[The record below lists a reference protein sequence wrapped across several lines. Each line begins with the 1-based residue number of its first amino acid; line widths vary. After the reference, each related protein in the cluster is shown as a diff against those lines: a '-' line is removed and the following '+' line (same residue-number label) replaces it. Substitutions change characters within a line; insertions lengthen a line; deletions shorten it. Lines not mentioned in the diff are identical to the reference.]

1 VQSQFSRPGSSD
13 PPEIANALRR
23 QPDCPRRETFAVSWK
38 LDGLAAAIE
47 RDLAGAMPLCVG
59 WFRFYFEGQRWV
71 WSDQVQRMHG
81 YQPGTVTPTTELV
94 LSHKHPADRPQVAD
108 GINDMIR
115 RRQAFSTRHRIVD
128 TGGLIHHVI
137 VVGDRFCDDNDEV
150 IGTHGFYIE
159 VTPAPT
165 RSREESITAKVSE
178 IAGRRGVIDRTK
190 GMLMLVYGIDEDAAF
205 TMLKALSQSGNIK
218 VGLLARRIAED
229 FSALGKEVITARSR
243 FDQRLRAVAQ
253 LHAPSAGGHPDGES
267 G

>member
-1 VQSQFSRPGSSD
+1 M
-13 PPEIANALRR
+13 
-23 QPDCPRRETFAVSWK
+23 SWK
-38 LDGLAAAIE
+38 LDGVAGAVE
-47 RDLAGAMPLCVG
+47 RDLAGAIPQRVG
-59 WFRFYFEGQRWV
+59 WFRFYFEGERWV
-71 WSDQVQRMHG
+71 WSDEVQRMHG

-94 LSHKHPADRPQVAD
+94 LSHKHPADRPQVTD

-159 VTPAPT
+159 VTPVLN
-165 RSREESITAKVSE
+165 RSREESISAKVSE

-190 GMLMLVYGIDEDAAF
+190 GMLMLVYGLDEDAAF
-205 TMLKALSQSGNIK
+205 NMLKTLSQSRNMK
-218 VGLLARRIAED
+218 VGLLAQRIAED

-243 FDQRLRAVAQ
+243 FDQRLRAVTH
-253 LHAPSAGGHPDGES
+253 LHAPRAGGHPDGGS